1 MDVNF
6 KPYKTGMVTGEYP
19 KCCAFDLDPPPF
31 RLSRRDGPL
40 GVAAGA

>member
-19 KCCAFDLDPPPF
+19 KCCVFDLI
-31 RLSRRDGPL
+31 RLRSVYPGGMDH
-40 GVAAGA
+40 